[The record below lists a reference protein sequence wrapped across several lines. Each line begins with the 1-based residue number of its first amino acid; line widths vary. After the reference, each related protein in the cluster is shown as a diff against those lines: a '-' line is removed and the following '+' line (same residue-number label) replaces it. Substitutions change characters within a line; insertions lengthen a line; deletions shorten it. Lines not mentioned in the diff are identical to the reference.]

1 MHTFIKLKKYE
12 MKRKSLLLLLRL
24 PDIQIPF
31 LEATTA
37 ANFLCVL
44 PLQARY
50 VKIPVPCFF
59 I

>member
-1 MHTFIKLKKYE
+1 
-12 MKRKSLLLLLRL
+12 MKRKSLLLLPRL